1 LRTTKNILKIMN
13 SIYVIPI
20 FCIGLFA
27 VGASVLYTIYAL
39 KSKNLANKAMLP
51 KSGSRILGTMQARLL
66 RMGIL
71 SSFGGITM
79 LLILPFFNVESYIID
94 FYKNILSGSILF
106 LQTAI
111 ALWIIGEGEKSN
123 IKNG

>member
-1 LRTTKNILKIMN
+1 MN